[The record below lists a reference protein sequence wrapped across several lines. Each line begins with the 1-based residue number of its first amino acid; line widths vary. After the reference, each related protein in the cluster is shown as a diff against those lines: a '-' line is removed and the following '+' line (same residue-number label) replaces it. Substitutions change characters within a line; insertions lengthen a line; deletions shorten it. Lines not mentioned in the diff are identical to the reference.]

1 MLGLPVWDP
10 CLRGTLVSSHAK
22 TNKEK
27 RKQKQLHTLAFK
39 FHKILIALLF
49 ALIVSLKIAE
59 MIYDLL
65 HPTGQDLQLPRGK
78 EHKRTSRSYLKVP
91 QLKDFPF

>member
-1 MLGLPVWDP
+1 MLELPVWDP
-10 CLRGTLVSSHAK
+10 CLRGKLVSSHAK
-22 TNKEK
+22 TNKGK
-27 RKQKQLHTLAFK
+27 RKQKRLHTLACK

-49 ALIVSLKIAE
+49 VLIVSLKIAE

-65 HPTGQDLQLPRGK
+65 HPTGQDLQLPKGK
-78 EHKRTSRSYLKVP
+78 GHKKTSRFYLKVP